1 MRLQTKADYAMLWMI
16 LTEAE
21 ARVEACAKDLPD
33 VALRSSET
41 VALCEER
48 MEIEGLTR
56 KSLKKLAGAR

>member
-1 MRLQTKADYAMLWMI
+1 MASKFPKD
-16 LTEAE
+16 
-21 ARVEACAKDLPD
+21 KDLPD